1 MTITEAPGPGGWAP
15 VDIVKWVATAIQLV
29 GYGLTGLGA
38 TPWNVWAFFGGIL
51 FDNYAHYDG
60 LEVVDLAGGVRRVRS
75 VSPERQT

>member
-1 MTITEAPGPGGWAP
+1 MLFQILC
-15 VDIVKWVATAIQLV
+15 VDNQTRV
-29 GYGLTGLGA
+29 G
-38 TPWNVWAFFGGIL
+38 AFFGGIL